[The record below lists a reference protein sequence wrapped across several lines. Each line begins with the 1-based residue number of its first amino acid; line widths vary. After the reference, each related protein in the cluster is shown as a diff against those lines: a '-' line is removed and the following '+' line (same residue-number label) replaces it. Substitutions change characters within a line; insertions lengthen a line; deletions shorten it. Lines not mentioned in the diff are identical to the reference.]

1 MRSAGRPFEA
11 PGLTR
16 AEVAALALVVALVMA
31 WGGLLVWR
39 HYAGAGAVAGGPGL
53 SAKGGPGSGAG
64 TAGASGSGGQAGEG
78 PTADGQGSGGPDG
91 EAAPLIVVHV
101 AGAVK
106 EPGVYKLPQGS
117 RVVDAL
123 TAAGGVTT
131 DAAADWLNLAAK
143 VVDGE
148 KVYVPNKKEVAAA
161 RGTGAATGRGGTAS
175 GGAGGLGGL
184 AGPGSTGGGAL
195 APPGVGLVGG
205 KVNLNLA
212 DQAALETLPG
222 IGPALA
228 QRILAYRTSHGSFQS
243 IEELR
248 NVSGIGER
256 KFAEI
261 KDLVAAP

>member
-1 MRSAGRPFEA
+1 MSWSARSAGRPTEA

-16 AEVAALALVVALVMA
+16 AEFAALALVVALGMA

-39 HYAGAGAVAGGPGL
+39 HYAGARAAAGGLGL
-53 SAKGGPGSGAG
+53 TARGEPGSRPTG
-64 TAGASGSGGQAGEG
+64 GAS
-78 PTADGQGSGGPDG
+78 DSGGPVGEGLAGDGEGGGGRDG
-91 EAAPLIVVHV
+91 EAPPLIVVHV

-106 EPGVYKLPQGS
+106 EPGVYKLPQGT
-117 RVVDAL
+117 RVVDAV
-123 TAAGGVTT
+123 TAAGGVTAE
-131 DAAADWLNLAAK
+131 AAADWLNLAAK

-161 RGTGAATGRGGTAS
+161 RGAGAATGRGGTGA
-175 GGAGGLGGL
+175 GGAGGVGGS
-184 AGPGSTGGGAL
+184 GGSGGGVL
-195 APPGVGLVGG
+195 APPGVGLAGG

-222 IGPALA
+222 IGPALS
-228 QRILAYRTSHGSFQS
+228 QRILAYRNSHGSFQS

-261 KDLVAAP
+261 KDLVTAP